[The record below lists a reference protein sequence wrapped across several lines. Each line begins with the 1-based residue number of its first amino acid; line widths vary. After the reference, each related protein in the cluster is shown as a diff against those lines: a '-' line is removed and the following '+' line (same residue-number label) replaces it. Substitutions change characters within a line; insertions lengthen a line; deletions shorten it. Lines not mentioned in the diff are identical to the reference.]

1 MKRNSLQKILV
12 PIDFS
17 ESSLVALKEA
27 VTFANI
33 FNASITLLY
42 VHEAH
47 DLSHTIKSLLFS
59 KGSDQEN
66 RKLVAESM
74 EEKFQE
80 LISLHQGDSALKFD
94 TEMAS
99 GKIYQ
104 EITRIAE
111 EGEYGLIVMGTH
123 GIKGIENF
131 VVGSNTF
138 RVVCSATCPTLT
150 VHSETDK
157 NEFKNII
164 LPLDL
169 SSSTRE
175 KVDDALYFA
184 HHFGSTIHIAG
195 VTTLKGEEKEH
206 FKLNKIIEQVQKYI
220 EDEGIKTTAY
230 FEAGDN
236 ITTLTL
242 EYAKKIKADLI
253 IIMTE
258 QEEHISGFFLGP
270 YAQQMINSSKI
281 PVICIRPQ
289 EKEHDF
295 IRPY

>member
-1 MKRNSLQKILV
+1 
-12 PIDFS
+12 
-17 ESSLVALKEA
+17 
-27 VTFANI
+27 
-33 FNASITLLY
+33 
-42 VHEAH
+42 
-47 DLSHTIKSLLFS
+47 
-59 KGSDQEN
+59 
-66 RKLVAESM
+66 M

-195 VTTLKGEEKEH
+195 VTTLKDEEKEH